1 MLKYVGITAAIF
13 SYFTGSSDKGS
24 VVLTLQENQV
34 KKRKFLLVLVATNL
48 SVCYDNPNT
57 TGKTSN
63 GMSSRLCNA
72 LTVRCLLMIFFSPD
86 DQYEQTITVTVGT
99 LPSGEHMHAPSHCEY
114 MY

>member
-1 MLKYVGITAAIF
+1 MAEREEGITRHRVFSHSSSAIMLKYVGITAAIL
-13 SYFTGSSDKGS
+13 SYFTGSSDKDS

-63 GMSSRLCNA
+63 VMSSRLCNA
-72 LTVRCLLMIFFSPD
+72 LTGSCL
-86 DQYEQTITVTVGT
+86 
-99 LPSGEHMHAPSHCEY
+99 
-114 MY
+114 